1 MALHLVSLTADIM
14 LCDHQRKNPSKI
26 YSSKKDIKSER
37 SILNQGGTNLS
48 SARVGLESEKAHQ

>member
-1 MALHLVSLTADIM
+1 M

-37 SILNQGGTNLS
+37 HLAFHPEPRG
-48 SARVGLESEKAHQ
+48 H